1 MGLREL
7 PPNFLV
13 AFSFAG
19 EERPLITQ
27 IAELVEE
34 RLGRSSVFFDEWFEH
49 YIAGNDADL
58 RLQEIYSKRSSLIVV
73 CVSGSYGKKAWT
85 RAEHEVIRAR
95 LMQLRLTGEDNRVLP
110 LRVGEGEIPGI
121 PFNAI
126 VPDVR
131 SRPIEE
137 TADLIVARL
146 RLTDPDGL
154 ASTPWSRRSIERL
167 SHEINAPLTAIRGN
181 LSYLRL
187 RRQEMSD
194 EKVQRALEDM
204 ETDATVLHYVVQELE
219 HTFAGDQAK
228 ASIRSFQTESIRSVG
243 EVVCRTIRQL
253 TPLVRDSGLDPK
265 SVICRCERGGDR
277 ELQFDSA
284 RVGQVLFNLFLNA
297 TKYFD
302 TKEDFRIEVIGSCT
316 HNCYA
321 VRFCDWGIGIPA
333 GLEEHVFRQG
343 YRSPTSAGRVVGSG
357 LGLTIARQLMREIG
371 GDITLVSRYKPTEFQ
386 LSIAYKEAPLQ

>member
-1 MGLREL
+1 MRLREL

-95 LMQLRLTGEDNRVLP
+95 LMQLRMTGEDNRVLP

-187 RRQEMSD
+187 RRKEMSD
-194 EKVQRALEDM
+194 ERIQSALEDM
-204 ETDATVLHYVVQELE
+204 ETDATVLYHVVQQLE
-219 HTFAGDQAK
+219 QTFAGDHAK
-228 ASIRSFQTESIRSVG
+228 ASIRSFRTESIRSVG
-243 EVVCRTIRQL
+243 QVVCRTIRQL
-253 TPLVRDSGLDPK
+253 TPLVRDYGLDPK
-265 SVICRCERGGDR
+265 RVTCRCEHAGNR

-284 RVGQVLFNLFLNA
+284 RVGQALFSLFLNA

-302 TKEDFRIEVIGSCT
+302 TKEDFRIEVSGSCR

-333 GLEEHVFRQG
+333 GLEERVFQQG
-343 YRSPTSAGRVVGSG
+343 YRSPTSAARVIGSG
-357 LGLTIARQLMREIG
+357 LGLTVARQLMREIG
-371 GDITLVSRYKPTEFQ
+371 GDLTLVSGYKPTEFQ
-386 LSIAYKEAPLQ
+386 LSIAYAEAITA